1 MRWRTVLA
9 TFTGVESTLFGLAM
23 FAVTYQQMSPVIRIT
38 QYTLIGLSSAGVALA
53 VPLWLGRIW
62 ALWILR
68 GVVLVA
74 LIAMIVLG
82 FFNPGDGRIDAWET
96 MTRLAFFGSLLAVP
110 AFFLVVLFHRD
121 VVADFKGSSGS
132 RA

>member
-23 FAVTYQQMSPVIRIT
+23 FSVTYQQMSPVIRIT

-82 FFNPGDGRIDAWET
+82 FFNPGDGRIDAWEM